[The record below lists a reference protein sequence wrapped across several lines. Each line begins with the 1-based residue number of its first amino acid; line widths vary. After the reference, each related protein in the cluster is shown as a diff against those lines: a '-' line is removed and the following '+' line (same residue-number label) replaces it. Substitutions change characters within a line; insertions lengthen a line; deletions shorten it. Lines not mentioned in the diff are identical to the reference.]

1 MIVFSLLHPNQAKPI
16 KTWTFEVCDVLR
28 VGRASNSDIV
38 LHSSIVSRRHLE
50 LWNHE
55 THWELINF
63 GANGTYVDGKLVEQ
77 VTIQGEI
84 TIRLGSAGPRL
95 QIRCEP
101 TPRIQSD
108 RSPLEGQALPKTSL
122 IKSDYDPDRDDE
134 IADFGDV

>member
-16 KTWTFEVCDVLR
+16 KTWTFESCDVLR
-28 VGRASNSDIV
+28 IGRASNSDVV

-63 GANGTYVDGKLVEQ
+63 GANGTYVNGKLVEQ
-77 VTIQGEI
+77 VTIQGEM

-108 RSPLEGQALPKTSL
+108 RSALEGQALPSTSL
-122 IKSDYDPDRDDE
+122 LKPTQDDDDDISDLGE
-134 IADFGDV
+134 T